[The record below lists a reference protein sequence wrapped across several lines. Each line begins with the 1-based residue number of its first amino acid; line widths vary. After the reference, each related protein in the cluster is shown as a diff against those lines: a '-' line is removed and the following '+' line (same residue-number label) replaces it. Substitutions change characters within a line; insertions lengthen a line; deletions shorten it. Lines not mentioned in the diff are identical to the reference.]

1 MKKTF
6 ISLLLCTILL
16 SSCDF
21 ISSETE
27 MAHPQ
32 KQLGLVVKQ
41 DIPDNYIPREISVVS
56 VGDSLTEGVGD
67 STERGGYIPYLREKL
82 EADKGIKGADFQN
95 YGVKGNRT
103 TDLIRRLEDPE
114 VRAAIEQA
122 DITVITIGGNDMM
135 KVVRE
140 NISHLKLDDFAY
152 EKERYEERLQEI
164 LNTVKSYNKDTAIVL
179 VGLYNPFVKWFS
191 NIDELNMIVSEW
203 NLISQSTVTQ
213 YENAYFVEIMDIF
226 ENPEEDILFTDYF
239 HPNDRGYELIGER
252 VYKELSDGALA
263 ENSGGS
269 YISQKEETQNR

>member
-140 NISHLKLDDFAY
+140 NISHLKLDVFAY